1 MDMNV
6 KQHSVRLICIV
17 VGVSLSIIGLHS
29 SSILASLHNNNDNNN
44 YVFAITS
51 DTKNSIFLKQNMDF
65 PNIIISDNLGNQDNA
80 PITLFHSISFAE
92 DTLFPQRFE
101 SSAASTND
109 ISLNNGMTLPARPTT
124 LTVNKIQSNNTLV
137 LSLHSL
143 NDKYLLTGNL
153 KGSAKLGVNST
164 ADDSQFSLTGNIIIN
179 KNKSYSVVA
188 TLDETKGKQ
197 VTLTMTD
204 SKMPENFKATIG
216 FSTPRG
222 PEAMPGI

>member
-1 MDMNV
+1 M
-6 KQHSVRLICIV
+6 K
-17 VGVSLSIIGLHS
+17 
-29 SSILASLHNNNDNNN
+29 
-44 YVFAITS
+44 
-51 DTKNSIFLKQNMDF
+51 KNIDF

-80 PITLFHSISFAE
+80 PITSFHSISFAE

-101 SSAASTND
+101 SNAASTND